1 MLSHRDGL
9 KKSLLWIACCGM
21 MLPVNVWA
29 ADGQSATPSAGN
41 TEAAV
46 TTAPV
51 VSDVALQTGN
61 VLQGQVVD
69 SKGQPVAGAPV
80 SLLEHQQEVAKTTT
94 ATDGSFQVPGVRGG
108 VYRVVTFQG
117 DGTYRAW
124 PQQAAPPAA
133 KPKIVLTQN
142 SDTAPN
148 PVLRVLT
155 SPLAICA
162 IVATAIAVPVALAN
176 RNHGSSS

>member
-1 MLSHRDGL
+1 MLLHWGGL
-9 KKSLLWIACCGM
+9 KKSLLCIACCGM
-21 MLPVNVWA
+21 IFPVNVLA
-29 ADGQSATPSAGN
+29 ADGQAAPPS
-41 TEAAV
+41 EQKFDQPAV
-46 TTAPV
+46 QTPV

-69 SKGQPVAGAPV
+69 SNGQPVAGAPV
-80 SLLEHQQEVAKTTT
+80 CLLEKQQEVAKATT
-94 ATDGSFQVPGVRGG
+94 AADGSFQVSGVRGG

-124 PQQAAPPAA
+124 PQGAAPPAA

-142 SDTAPN
+142 SNGPG
-148 PVLRVLT
+148 PIVRVLT

>member
-1 MLSHRDGL
+1 MLFQWSTGL
-9 KKSLLWIACCGM
+9 KKSMLCIACCGM
-21 MLPVNVWA
+21 ILPLNLRA
-29 ADGQSATPSAGN
+29 AESQSTSSDSKTDVPLAATP
-41 TEAAV
+41 E
-46 TTAPV
+46 
-51 VSDVALQTGN
+51 VSDVALQDGN

-69 SKGQPVAGAPV
+69 VKGQPVAGVPV
-80 SLLEHQQEVAKTTT
+80 SLLERQQEVAKATT
-94 ATDGSFQVPGVRGG
+94 AADGSFQVSGVRGG
-108 VYRVVTFQG
+108 IYRVVTFQG

-124 PQQAAPPAA
+124 PQGAAPPAA

-142 SDTAPN
+142 SNGPG
-148 PVLRVLT
+148 PIVRVLT

>member
-1 MLSHRDGL
+1 MLSYWGGL

-21 MLPVNVWA
+21 ILPMNVWA
-29 ADGQSATPSAGN
+29 AESQSTPPAESKTDAP
-41 TEAAV
+41 AAA
-46 TTAPV
+46 APQ

-69 SKGQPVAGAPV
+69 SQGQPVAGAPV
-80 SLLEHQQEVAKTTT
+80 SLLAQQQEVAKATT
-94 ATDGSFQVPGVRGG
+94 AADGSFQVSGVRGG

-124 PQQAAPPAA
+124 PQGAAPPAA

-142 SDTAPN
+142 SNGPGPIVRA
-148 PVLRVLT
+148 LT